1 MELFVNLHMARL
13 AVTFILFSNLFSQV
27 DYYSQIQPIFDTNCT
42 TCHNYAGS
50 ATLNLTS
57 FSGLIN
63 GGVSGPSIIAGDHE
77 NSLLYQRLI
86 LPVGSAGSMPPN
98 VPLSQSEIDL
108 IAQWIDQGATLQ
120 LDEVNNIHPR
130 DLNLQQNYPNP
141 FNPETRIDY
150 QIFSSGYTT
159 LTIFNI
165 RGENVKTIFKGTT
178 SIGNYSIFWDGTDDF
193 GKLLPSGHYFYQLK
207 NNEIIDTKKMVF
219 LK

>member
-1 MELFVNLHMARL
+1 MRLIILTFV
-13 AVTFILFSNLFSQV
+13 LFSKPFSQV
-27 DYYSQIQPIFDTNCT
+27 DYNSQIQPIFDTNCT

-165 RGENVKTIFKGTT
+165 RGENVKTIFKGTV

-193 GKLLPSGHYFYQLK
+193 GKLLPGGHYFYQLK

>member
-1 MELFVNLHMARL
+1 MKLIILTFV
-13 AVTFILFSNLFSQV
+13 LFSKPFSQV
-27 DYYSQIQPIFDTNCT
+27 DYNSQIQPIFDTNCT

>member
-1 MELFVNLHMARL
+1 MRLIILTFV
-13 AVTFILFSNLFSQV
+13 LFSKPFSQV
-27 DYYSQIQPIFDTNCT
+27 DYNSQIQPIFDTNCT

-120 LDEVNNIHPR
+120 LDEVNNIYPR
-130 DLNLQQNYPNP
+130 DFILHQNYPNP

-165 RGENVKTIFKGTT
+165 RGENIRTIFKGIR
-178 SIGNYSIFWDGTDDF
+178 SIGRYSIFWNGTDDF

-207 NNEIIDTKKMVF
+207 NNETIDTKKMVF

>member
-1 MELFVNLHMARL
+1 MRLIILTFV
-13 AVTFILFSNLFSQV
+13 LFSKPFSQV
-27 DYYSQIQPIFDTNCT
+27 DYNSQIQPIFDTNCT

-86 LPVGSAGSMPPN
+86 LPVGFAGSMPPN

-120 LDEVNNIHPR
+120 LDEVNQIHPR

-178 SIGNYSIFWDGTDDF
+178 SIGNYSIIWDGTDDF

-207 NNEIIDTKKMVF
+207 NNAIIDTKKMVF

>member
-1 MELFVNLHMARL
+1 MRLIILTFV
-13 AVTFILFSNLFSQV
+13 LFSKLFSQI
-27 DYYSQIQPIFDTNCT
+27 DYNSQIQPIFDTNCT

-98 VPLSQSEIDL
+98 VPLSQSKIDL

>member
-1 MELFVNLHMARL
+1 MRLIILTFV
-13 AVTFILFSNLFSQV
+13 LFSKPFSQV
-27 DYYSQIQPIFDTNCT
+27 DYNSQIQPIFDTNCT

-77 NSLLYQRLI
+77 NSLLYQRLT

-165 RGENVKTIFKGTT
+165 RGKNVKTIFKGTT

>member
-1 MELFVNLHMARL
+1 MKLIILTFV
-13 AVTFILFSNLFSQV
+13 LFSKPFSQV
-27 DYYSQIQPIFDTNCT
+27 DYNSQIQPIFDTNCT

-120 LDEVNNIHPR
+120 LDEVNNIYPR
-130 DLNLQQNYPNP
+130 DLNLHQNYPNP
-141 FNPETRIDY
+141 FNPKTRIDY

>member
-1 MELFVNLHMARL
+1 MRLIILTFV
-13 AVTFILFSNLFSQV
+13 LFSKPFSQV
-27 DYYSQIQPIFDTNCT
+27 DYNSQIQPIFDTNCT

-193 GKLLPSGHYFYQLK
+193 GKLLPSGHYFCQLK

>member
-1 MELFVNLHMARL
+1 MELFVDLHMTRL
-13 AVTFILFSNLFSQV
+13 TVTFILFSKLFSQV
-27 DYYSQIQPIFDTNCT
+27 DYNSQIQPIFDTNCT
-42 TCHNYAGS
+42 TCHSYAGS

-120 LDEVNNIHPR
+120 LDEVNNIYPR
-130 DLNLQQNYPNP
+130 DFILHQNYPNP
-141 FNPETRIDY
+141 FNPGTRIDY
-150 QIFSSGYTT
+150 QIFSSGYIT
-159 LTIFNI
+159 LTIFNM
-165 RGENVKTIFKGTT
+165 RGENVRTVFK
-178 SIGNYSIFWDGTDDF
+178 SIRSAGSYSLFWNGTDNS
-193 GKLLPSGHYFYQLK
+193 GKPLPSGHYFYQLK
-207 NNEIIDTKKMVF
+207 NNETVETKKMIL

>member
-1 MELFVNLHMARL
+1 MRLIILTFV
-13 AVTFILFSNLFSQV
+13 LFSKPFSQV
-27 DYYSQIQPIFDTNCT
+27 DYNSQIQPIFDTNCT

-130 DLNLQQNYPNP
+130 DLNLHQNYPNP

>member
-1 MELFVNLHMARL
+1 MRLIILTFV
-13 AVTFILFSNLFSQV
+13 LFSKPFSQV
-27 DYYSQIQPIFDTNCT
+27 DYNSQIQPIFDTNCT

-165 RGENVKTIFKGTT
+165 KGENVKTIFKGTT

>member
-1 MELFVNLHMARL
+1 MMRFILTV
-13 AVTFILFSNLFSQV
+13 ILFSKLFGQV
-27 DYYSQIQPIFDTNCT
+27 DYNSQIQPIFDTNCT
-42 TCHNYAGS
+42 TCHSYAGS

-120 LDEVNNIHPR
+120 LDEVNNIYPR
-130 DLNLQQNYPNP
+130 DFILHQNYPNP

-165 RGENVKTIFKGTT
+165 RGENIRTIFKGIR
-178 SIGNYSIFWDGTDDF
+178 SIGSYSIFWNGTDDF

-207 NNEIIDTKKMVF
+207 NNETIDTKKMVF

>member
-1 MELFVNLHMARL
+1 MTRL
-13 AVTFILFSNLFSQV
+13 TVTFILFSKLFSQV
-27 DYYSQIQPIFDTNCT
+27 DYNSQIQPIFDTNCT
-42 TCHNYAGS
+42 TCHSYAGS

-120 LDEVNNIHPR
+120 LDEVNNIYPR
-130 DLNLQQNYPNP
+130 DFILHQNYPNP
-141 FNPETRIDY
+141 FNPGTRIDY
-150 QIFSSGYTT
+150 QIFSSGYIT
-159 LTIFNI
+159 LTIFNM
-165 RGENVKTIFKGTT
+165 RGENVRTVFK
-178 SIGNYSIFWDGTDDF
+178 SIRSAGSYSLFWNGTDNS
-193 GKLLPSGHYFYQLK
+193 GKPLPSGHYFYQLK
-207 NNEIIDTKKMVF
+207 NNETVETKKMIL

>member
-1 MELFVNLHMARL
+1 MRLIILTFV
-13 AVTFILFSNLFSQV
+13 LFSKPFSQV
-27 DYYSQIQPIFDTNCT
+27 DYNSQIQPIFDTNCA

-165 RGENVKTIFKGTT
+165 RGENVKTIFKGTA

>member
-1 MELFVNLHMARL
+1 MRLIILTFV
-13 AVTFILFSNLFSQV
+13 LFSKPFSQV
-27 DYYSQIQPIFDTNCT
+27 DYNSQIQPIFDTNCT

-130 DLNLQQNYPNP
+130 NLNLQQNYPNP

>member
-1 MELFVNLHMARL
+1 MRLIILTFV
-13 AVTFILFSNLFSQV
+13 LFSKPFSQV
-27 DYYSQIQPIFDTNCT
+27 DYNSQIQPIFDTNCT

-63 GGVSGPSIIAGDHE
+63 GGVSGPPIIAGDHE
-77 NSLLYQRLI
+77 NSLLYQRLT

-165 RGENVKTIFKGTT
+165 RGENVKTIFKGTV

>member
-1 MELFVNLHMARL
+1 MRLIILTFV
-13 AVTFILFSNLFSQV
+13 LFSKPFSQV
-27 DYYSQIQPIFDTNCT
+27 DYNSQIQPIFDTNCT

-178 SIGNYSIFWDGTDDF
+178 SIGNYSIFWDGTDDS

>member
-1 MELFVNLHMARL
+1 MRLIILTFV
-13 AVTFILFSNLFSQV
+13 LFSKLFSQI
-27 DYYSQIQPIFDTNCT
+27 DYNSQIQPIFDTNCT

>member
-1 MELFVNLHMARL
+1 MRLIILTFV
-13 AVTFILFSNLFSQV
+13 LFSKPFSQV
-27 DYYSQIQPIFDTNCT
+27 DYNSQIQPIFNTNCI
-42 TCHNYAGS
+42 TCHQYGGS

-63 GGVSGPSIIAGDHE
+63 GGVSGSSIIAGDHE

-130 DLNLQQNYPNP
+130 NLNLHQNYPNP

-207 NNEIIDTKKMVF
+207 NNEINDTKKMVF

>member
-1 MELFVNLHMARL
+1 MTRL
-13 AVTFILFSNLFSQV
+13 TVTFILFSKLFSQV
-27 DYYSQIQPIFDTNCT
+27 DYNSQIQPIFDTNCT
-42 TCHNYAGS
+42 TCHSYAGS

-120 LDEVNNIHPR
+120 LDEVNNIYPR
-130 DLNLQQNYPNP
+130 DFILHQNYPNP
-141 FNPETRIDY
+141 FNPGTSIDY
-150 QIFSSGYTT
+150 QIFSSGYIT
-159 LTIFNI
+159 LTIFNM
-165 RGENVKTIFKGTT
+165 RGENVRTVFK
-178 SIGNYSIFWDGTDDF
+178 SIRSAGSYSLFWNGTDNS
-193 GKLLPSGHYFYQLK
+193 GKPLPSGHYFYQLK
-207 NNEIIDTKKMVF
+207 NNETVETKKMIL

>member
-1 MELFVNLHMARL
+1 MTRL
-13 AVTFILFSNLFSQV
+13 VVTFILFSKLFSQV
-27 DYYSQIQPIFDTNCT
+27 DYNSQIQPIFNTNCIS
-42 TCHNYAGS
+42 CHQYGGS

-57 FSGLIN
+57 YSGLMN
-63 GGVSGPSIIAGDHE
+63 GGWSGPSIIVGDHE
-77 NSLLYQRLI
+77 NSLLYQRII
-86 LPVGSAGSMPPN
+86 LPVGTDGSMPPN

-120 LDEVNNIHPR
+120 LDKVNNIYPR
-130 DLNLQQNYPNP
+130 DHILHQNYPNP

-165 RGENVKTIFKGTT
+165 RGENVKTIFKGTS
-178 SIGNYSIFWDGTDDF
+178 SIGSHSIFWNGTDDF

-207 NNEIIDTKKMVF
+207 NNETVETKKMIL

>member
-1 MELFVNLHMARL
+1 MRLIILTFV
-13 AVTFILFSNLFSQV
+13 LFSKLFSQI
-27 DYYSQIQPIFDTNCT
+27 DYNSQIQPIFNTNCI
-42 TCHNYAGS
+42 TCHQYGGS

-130 DLNLQQNYPNP
+130 NLNLHQNYPNP

-150 QIFSSGYTT
+150 QIFSSGYTS
-159 LTIFNI
+159 LNIFNI

-178 SIGNYSIFWDGTDDF
+178 SIGNYSIIWDGTDDF

>member
-1 MELFVNLHMARL
+1 MTRL
-13 AVTFILFSNLFSQV
+13 VVTFILFSKLFSQV
-27 DYYSQIQPIFDTNCT
+27 DYNSQIQPIFDTNCT

-120 LDEVNNIHPR
+120 LDEVHNIYPR
-130 DLNLQQNYPNP
+130 DFILQQNYPNP
-141 FNPETRIDY
+141 FNPGTRIDY
-150 QIFSSGYTT
+150 QLFSSGYMT
-159 LTIFNI
+159 LTIFNM
-165 RGENVKTIFKGTT
+165 RSENVRTIFK
-178 SIGNYSIFWDGTDDF
+178 SIRSAGSYSSFWDGTDNS
-193 GKLLPSGHYFYQLK
+193 GKPLPSGHYFYQLK
-207 NNEIIDTKKMVF
+207 NNETVETKKMIL

>member
-1 MELFVNLHMARL
+1 MRLIILTFV
-13 AVTFILFSNLFSQV
+13 LFSKPFSQV
-27 DYYSQIQPIFDTNCT
+27 DYNSQIQPIFDTNCT

-120 LDEVNNIHPR
+120 LDEVNKIHPR

>member
-1 MELFVNLHMARL
+1 MRLIILTFV
-13 AVTFILFSNLFSQV
+13 LFSKPFSQV
-27 DYYSQIQPIFDTNCT
+27 DYNSQIQPIFDTNCT

-178 SIGNYSIFWDGTDDF
+178 SIGNYSIFWDGTDNF

>member
-1 MELFVNLHMARL
+1 MRLIILTFV
-13 AVTFILFSNLFSQV
+13 LFSKPFSQV
-27 DYYSQIQPIFDTNCT
+27 DYNSQIQPIFDTNCT

-63 GGVSGPSIIAGDHE
+63 GGVSGPSIIEGDHE

-130 DLNLQQNYPNP
+130 NLNLHQNYPNP

-178 SIGNYSIFWDGTDDF
+178 SIGNYSIIWDGTDDF